1 VKDLKE
7 VKVDLFKNRKEIRN
21 DFKEN
26 RELKQ
31 KLFKNKVEIRKDFK
45 ENKEIKDNLKENF
58 QSLPVRKFPQR
69 GQQPIERP
77 QE

>member
-1 VKDLKE
+1 MKE
-7 VKVDLFKNRKEIRN
+7 AKVDLFKNGKEIRN

-31 KLFKNKVEIRKDFK
+31 KLFRNKVEIKKGFEEHKELKEKLRENFK
-45 ENKEIKDNLKENF
+45 E
-58 QSLPVRKFPQR
+58 LPVRRPVPQK
-69 GQQPIERP
+69 QIQPAIERP